1 MITHALSIQS
11 RDLPVF
17 GPNMPQPGNAGNH
30 AEVPLPSE
38 EKILRHHVTI
48 PVGFRLY
55 RCTYD
60 HQSHEEMFSMT
71 ETPKTPGTASG
82 VMATPDEQMR
92 GGALEQ
98 VKVRDALHTDRGDTT
113 IEETVVQ
120 KLAGIATREVPG
132 VYAMGSAGRRAFS
145 ALTERIP
152 GSQTN
157 VSGGVTVEKG
167 ERQAAID
174 VSIVIDYGF
183 SVVEVSQAIRRNI
196 IQSVERATGLEVL
209 EVNINV
215 SDVHLPEEEHD
226 DQQVQKTQLQ

>member
-1 MITHALSIQS
+1 
-11 RDLPVF
+11 
-17 GPNMPQPGNAGNH
+17 
-30 AEVPLPSE
+30 
-38 EKILRHHVTI
+38 
-48 PVGFRLY
+48 
-55 RCTYD
+55 
-60 HQSHEEMFSMT
+60 MT
-71 ETPKTPGTASG
+71 ETPKTPGVASG
-82 VMATPDEQMR
+82 VMAAPDEQMR

-98 VKVRDALHTDRGDTT
+98 VKARDALHTDRGDTT

-174 VSIVIDYGF
+174 VSIVIDYGY

>member
-1 MITHALSIQS
+1 
-11 RDLPVF
+11 
-17 GPNMPQPGNAGNH
+17 
-30 AEVPLPSE
+30 
-38 EKILRHHVTI
+38 
-48 PVGFRLY
+48 
-55 RCTYD
+55 
-60 HQSHEEMFSMT
+60 MT
-71 ETPKTPGTASG
+71 ETPRTPGASGG
-82 VMATPDEQMR
+82 VMATPEGQKQ
-92 GGALEQ
+92 GSALAPTNA
-98 VKVRDALHTDRGDTT
+98 RDALHTDRGATT

-132 VYAMGSAGRRAFS
+132 VFAMGSAGRRAFS

-167 ERQAAID
+167 ERQTAID

-183 SVVEVSQAIRRNI
+183 SVVEVSQGIRRNI

-209 EVNINV
+209 EVNVNV
-215 SDVHLPEEEHD
+215 TDVHLPDDEPE

>member
-1 MITHALSIQS
+1 
-11 RDLPVF
+11 
-17 GPNMPQPGNAGNH
+17 
-30 AEVPLPSE
+30 
-38 EKILRHHVTI
+38 
-48 PVGFRLY
+48 
-55 RCTYD
+55 
-60 HQSHEEMFSMT
+60 MT
-71 ETPKTPGTASG
+71 ETPRTPGTTSG
-82 VMATPDEQMR
+82 VMATPGQTQ
-92 GGALEQ
+92 GSALEQ
-98 VKVRDALHTDRGDTT
+98 SKARDALHTDRGDTT

-120 KLAGIATREVPG
+120 KLAGMATREVPG

-196 IQSVERATGLEVL
+196 IQSVERATGLEVP
-209 EVNINV
+209 EVNVNV
-215 SDVHLPEEEHD
+215 TDVHLPEEEHD

>member
-1 MITHALSIQS
+1 
-11 RDLPVF
+11 
-17 GPNMPQPGNAGNH
+17 
-30 AEVPLPSE
+30 
-38 EKILRHHVTI
+38 
-48 PVGFRLY
+48 
-55 RCTYD
+55 
-60 HQSHEEMFSMT
+60 MT
-71 ETPKTPGTASG
+71 ETPKTPGTAAG
-82 VMATPDEQMR
+82 VVATADEQAR

-98 VKVRDALHTDRGDTT
+98 VKARDALHTDRGDTT

-157 VSGGVTVEKG
+157 VSGGVSVEKG
-167 ERQAAID
+167 ERQTAID
-174 VSIVIDYGF
+174 VSIVVDYGF

-209 EVNINV
+209 EVNINIT
-215 SDVHLPEEEHD
+215 DVHLPDEEHE